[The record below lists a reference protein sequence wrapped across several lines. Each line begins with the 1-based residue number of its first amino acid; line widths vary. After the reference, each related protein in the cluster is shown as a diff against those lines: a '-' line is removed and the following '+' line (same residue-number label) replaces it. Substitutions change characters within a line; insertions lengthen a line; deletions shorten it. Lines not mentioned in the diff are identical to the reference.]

1 MMDLVLNIGSSH
13 MAHNPGQEFEV
24 ECEIFISCAHV
35 QVLSKSE
42 VEWVNTYHK
51 EVWEKASP
59 RMSGDVLEWLRE
71 NTAPLNVPTPQ
82 VAAMA

>member
-1 MMDLVLNIGSSH
+1 MGGQLNVRSAGGHAGEPMVHLVRGS
-13 MAHNPGQEFEV
+13 
-24 ECEIFISCAHV
+24 ECV

-42 VEWVNTYHK
+42 VEWVNSYHK

-59 RMSGDVLEWLRE
+59 RMSGDVLDWLRE
-71 NTAPLNVPTPQ
+71 NTAPLEVPTPQ